1 MVIGNPPY
9 NVGKDSIKDS
19 RMNAVYHKWV
29 YKFHPLTTK
38 LLFITPSK
46 WFLAGKT
53 DGLNKFREYMR
64 EAKLKF
70 IKHFP
75 NDDVFPGVQI
85 KGGVSYF
92 MLDDDHVGPVKFNG
106 IDMNISKYD
115 IIPESKYIPI
125 IDQLFINNVFQ
136 NGSLEDMYCA
146 MGTYTPNSNF
156 ERDEINSNSDG
167 MQTPLRISISQI
179 AMKKYRVSEPW
190 CYIDGAN
197 IKRDYEFYKVVT
209 QTAAHGPQDGMKDVL
224 VFNETQIHNRSYIS
238 FCRREKEGNKI
249 KLVGL
254 DRDEA
259 ISLAKYMKTKF
270 VNVMVSARKK
280 THNMTSADVFSWI
293 PMVPLDR
300 DWTDDEVNQYL
311 NFSDDVIGCID
322 NIASNMKGA
331 HML

>member
-1 MVIGNPPY
+1 
-9 NVGKDSIKDS
+9 
-19 RMNAVYHKWV
+19 
-29 YKFHPLTTK
+29 
-38 LLFITPSK
+38 
-46 WFLAGKT
+46 
-53 DGLNKFREYMR
+53 
-64 EAKLKF
+64 
-70 IKHFP
+70 
-75 NDDVFPGVQI
+75 
-85 KGGVSYF
+85 

-167 MQTPLRISISQI
+167 MQTPLRISISQL

-209 QTAAHGPQDGMKDVL
+209 QTAAHGPQDGLKDVL
-224 VFNETQIHNRSYIS
+224 VFDETQIHNRSYIS

-249 KLVGL
+249 L
-254 DRDEA
+254 
-259 ISLAKYMKTKF
+259 
-270 VNVMVSARKK
+270 
-280 THNMTSADVFSWI
+280 
-293 PMVPLDR
+293 
-300 DWTDDEVNQYL
+300 
-311 NFSDDVIGCID
+311 
-322 NIASNMKGA
+322 
-331 HML
+331 